1 MKRTQ
6 KILHHNTIKSKTFKN
21 NKYLDVM
28 QKYDFFWQYPAHT
41 EYVFYTQNKYKKN
54 FIPFPWATLID
65 KGVDH
70 NYIYEILKPLVSTK
84 NNFTCC
90 QHIWYY
96 KYIPLWKK
104 LNIKNVYISHK
115 QIKKDYIDGIKLIAC
130 PIFALNI
137 EDTNKNKLFLNFD
150 KLNFTREL
158 LYSFRGAYNSKWY
171 MSQIRPNL
179 FKMNHHPLSDV
190 ENIGTWHLNDLVYS
204 KHQNKNYTLNNDT
217 QHKINTTLY
226 NIALMNS
233 KFSLC
238 PSGSGPNSIR
248 FWESLALGSIPVLLS
263 DTLELPYH
271 ENWDYAIIR
280 IPEKD
285 YEKIPQILENIT
297 EYEINLRKIN
307 CIDIYNHLKNNF
319 ANN

>member
-1 MKRTQ
+1 MKKTQ
-6 KILHHNTIKSKTFKN
+6 KVRHHNSIKSKKFKN
-21 NKYLDVM
+21 NKYLNAM
-28 QKYDFFWQYPAHT
+28 SENDFFWQYPAHT
-41 EYVFYTQNKYKKN
+41 EYIFYTQNKKKKN

-65 KGVDH
+65 RGIDQ
-70 NYIYEILKPLVSTK
+70 NYVHDILKPLVNTK

-104 LNIKNVYISHK
+104 LNIDTVYISHK
-115 QIKKDYIDGIKLIAC
+115 EIGKDSIEGIKLLAC

-137 EDTNKNKLFLNFD
+137 EDQNKNKLFSNFD
-150 KLNFTREL
+150 KLNTPRGL

-171 MSQIRPNL
+171 MSAIRPNI
-179 FKMNHHPLSDV
+179 FTMKHHPSSEV

-204 KHQNKNYTLNNDT
+204 NHQNKNYTLNDNNN
-217 QHKINTTLY
+217 HKINTTLY
-226 NIALMNS
+226 NLALMNS

-248 FWESLALGSIPVLLS
+248 FWESLGLGSIPILLS
-263 DTLELPYH
+263 DKLELPYH
-271 ENWDYAIIR
+271 EMWNHAILR
-280 IPEKD
+280 IQEKD
-285 YEKIPQILENIT
+285 YQKIPDILDNISEN
-297 EYEINLRKIN
+297 EIDFRRKN
-307 CIDIYNHLKNNF
+307 CIEIYNHFKNNF